1 MMGTSTLRLN
11 GGMVTVVM
19 ANPLDT
25 MVVDK
30 DNKKNAVVRDEARAT
45 PGRRETKAS
54 KTPGLEGGRG
64 GEWRQCGGDDAVRAA
79 PPPPKWKSDSSSR
92 SGGSLGSVVRVAQH
106 PGQLQALLVGFY

>member
-54 KTPGLEGGRG
+54 KTPGLEGGEVG
-64 GEWRQCGGDDAVRAA
+64 SGDNVVVMMQSEL